1 MIMKLGDKTIALGEY
16 TGARKGGLAI
26 TVSWKNGDHDTSV
39 LLTLTSMERKALKAA
54 L

>member
-1 MIMKLGDKTIALGEY
+1 MIMKLGDKTIALDERS
-16 TGARKGGLAI
+16 GARKGGLAI
-26 TVSWKNGDHDTSV
+26 TVCWKNGDHDASI